1 VTETVLSSATKK
13 VVIGFD
19 RPFVIIGERI
29 NPTSPRRARIR
40 RSGPALAE
48 TPEAAAS
55 RPVGSIPSRRL
66 A

>member
-1 VTETVLSSATKK
+1 MTETVLSSPSRG

-29 NPTSPRRARIR
+29 SAVLARRTGIRGSGFPLARV
-40 RSGPALAE
+40 
-48 TPEAAAS
+48 PEAAAS
-55 RPVGSIPSRRL
+55 RPVGLIFGGL